1 MQGIFKLDLC
11 LVYNPIAPYSPLQN
25 WRKEK
30 RGRKNEMKCGQRQGG
45 VLSELSSFVH
55 FLTGIK
61 IRIKE
66 EGVKKLFIKLKK
78 IRS

>member
-1 MQGIFKLDLC
+1 
-11 LVYNPIAPYSPLQN
+11 
-25 WRKEK
+25 
-30 RGRKNEMKCGQRQGG
+30 MKCGQRQGG

-66 EGVKKLFIKLKK
+66 EGVKNTFYKIEENKK
-78 IRS
+78 IGFLIVVKGKTN